1 MQMDLCLWRSSPKR
15 NLQCG
20 TGSVKL
26 PYGLLGVPRTPVHPV
41 RLPPQT
47 PTQAQRLPHSASVR
61 TPRCMDLCCCI
72 LVTLMYL
79 TGSKHAWQSGCG
91 MNLQT
96 LTDEDKQIYMS
107 NLFLYWIMVIWKGL
121 PVLRA
126 AALKWKLTE
135 RSHVFFLK
143 FFRWQ
148 NAVQLLKSNPLLKQD
163 THCSAMALY

>member
-47 PTQAQRLPHSASVR
+47 PTQPQRLPHSASVR

-91 MNLQT
+91 MNM
-96 LTDEDKQIYMS
+96 KISRFICQIYFCTELWS
-107 NLFLYWIMVIWKGL
+107 FEKGCLFYVLLLWNESL
-121 PVLRA
+121 PKEA
-126 AALKWKLTE
+126 MF
-135 RSHVFFLK
+135 FFLK
-143 FFRWQ
+143 LFRWQ